1 MRQPHLAR
9 PDAGAERMS
18 AVATRTGTASARRSI
33 FDKCRA
39 YSIPDELKA
48 AGLFPFFRTI
58 ESGQDPV
65 VMMNG
70 REMVMLGSNNY
81 LGLTSHPKVK
91 EAAIA
96 AVKKYG
102 AGCAGSRLLNGT
114 LDIHVRLEERLAEFM
129 KKPAC
134 ITFSTGFFVNI
145 GV

>member
-1 MRQPHLAR
+1 MSESRLAR
-9 PDAGAERMS
+9 PPAAGSVETS
-18 AVATRTGTASARRSI
+18 GVAVGTAAASAGRSI

-39 YSIPDELKA
+39 YTTPDEMKA
-48 AGLFPFFRTI
+48 AGLFPYFRTI

-96 AVKKYG
+96 AVRKYG

-114 LDIHVRLEERLAEFM
+114 LDIHIQLEERLAEFM
-129 KKPAC
+129 K
-134 ITFSTGFFVNI
+134 
-145 GV
+145 